1 MTMNKITKYVLLDIL
16 RNKILLTYTVLLLAI
31 SLSVFNLED
40 NPAKGILSLLN
51 IVLIV
56 LPLVSLIFST
66 IYIYNSAEFI
76 ELLVSQPIRRT
87 RLLLSLFAGLA
98 CSLLMAFLV
107 GAGLPILL
115 YDPSTAGV
123 LLLFTGLGLTIVFV
137 ALAVLAAV
145 ITRDKARGI
154 GISILLWFYFSL
166 LYDGLVLFILFQFS
180 DYPLEKPSIV
190 LSSLNPIDLGRVLIL
205 LQLDASAM
213 MGYTGAVFKTF
224 FGSTPGTFYAIGVL
238 LLWMLLPLVLAVRKF
253 NRKDL

>member
-1 MTMNKITKYVLLDIL
+1 MNKITKYVLLDIL
-16 RNKILLTYTVLLLAI
+16 RNKILLSYTGLLLAI

-51 IVLIV
+51 VVLIV
-56 LPLVSLIFST
+56 VPLVSITFST
-66 IYIYNSAEFI
+66 IYIYNSAEFT
-76 ELLVSQPIRRT
+76 ELLLSQPIRRT
-87 RLLLSLFAGLA
+87 RLLMSLFWGLS
-98 CSLLMAFLV
+98 CSLLMAFLA
-107 GAGLPILL
+107 GAGIPVLI
-115 YDPSTAGV
+115 YAPSAAGW
-123 LLLFTGLGLTIVFV
+123 LLLVTGAVLTIVFA
-137 ALAVLAAV
+137 ALATLAAV

-190 LSSLNPIDLGRVLIL
+190 LSSLNPIDLARTLLL

-213 MGYTGAVFKTF
+213 MGYTGAVFRSF
-224 FGSTPGTFYAIGVL
+224 FGSVPGILYSMTIL
-238 LLWMLLPLVLAVRKF
+238 LLWMFVPVWLAVRKF

>member
-1 MTMNKITKYVLLDIL
+1 MNKITKYVLLDIL
-16 RNKILLTYTVLLLAI
+16 RNKILLSYTGLLLAV

-51 IVLIV
+51 VILIV
-56 LPLVSLIFST
+56 VPLVSITFST

-76 ELLVSQPIRRT
+76 ELLLSQPIRRT
-87 RLLLSLFAGLA
+87 RLLMSLFWGLS
-98 CSLLMAFLV
+98 CSLLMAFLA
-107 GAGLPILL
+107 GAGIAVLI
-115 YDPSTAGV
+115 YVPSMAGW
-123 LLLFTGLGLTIVFV
+123 LLLVTGAALTIVFA
-137 ALAVLAAV
+137 ALATLAAV

-190 LSSLNPIDLGRVLIL
+190 LSSLNPIDLARTLIL

-213 MGYTGAVFKTF
+213 MGYTGAVFRSF
-224 FGSTPGTFYAIGVL
+224 FGSVPGILYSMAVL
-238 LLWMLLPLVLAVRKF
+238 LLWMFTPVWLAVRKF

>member
-1 MTMNKITKYVLLDIL
+1 MNKITKYVLLDIL
-16 RNKILLTYTVLLLAI
+16 RNKILLSYTGLLLAV

-51 IVLIV
+51 VILIV
-56 LPLVSLIFST
+56 VPLVSITFST

-76 ELLVSQPIRRT
+76 ELLLSQPILRT
-87 RLLLSLFAGLA
+87 RLLMSLFWGLS
-98 CSLLMAFLV
+98 CSLLMAFLA
-107 GAGLPILL
+107 GAGVAVLI
-115 YDPSTAGV
+115 YTPSVAGW
-123 LLLFTGLGLTIVFV
+123 LLLVTGAALTIVFA
-137 ALAVLAAV
+137 ALATLAAV

-190 LSSLNPIDLGRVLIL
+190 LSSLNPIDLARTLIL

-213 MGYTGAVFKTF
+213 MGYTGAVFRSF
-224 FGSTPGTFYAIGVL
+224 FGSVPGILYSMTVL
-238 LLWMLLPLVLAVRKF
+238 LLWMFTPVWLAVRKF